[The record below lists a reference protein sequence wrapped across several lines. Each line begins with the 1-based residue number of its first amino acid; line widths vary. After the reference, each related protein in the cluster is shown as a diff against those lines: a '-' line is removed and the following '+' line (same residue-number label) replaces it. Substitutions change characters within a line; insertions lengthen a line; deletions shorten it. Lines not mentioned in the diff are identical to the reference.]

1 MHRDETILDT
11 NRDYKNIQKRKTIE
25 TSRDY
30 YQLCFLKLYQKF
42 QGSGKKLII
51 VIVNILPLTPFTSK
65 GGVWDKCRINF
76 YTLET
81 SDTILKKMVYRA
93 EQSRIECYATDYIKD
108 EQSREY
114 KLAMLSDCCDIVMVS

>member
-1 MHRDETILDT
+1 MRKEGKKSKEKKTKLPM
-11 NRDYKNIQKRKTIE
+11 YK
-25 TSRDY
+25 
-30 YQLCFLKLYQKF
+30 LCFSRLYQKF

-81 SDTILKKMVYRA
+81 SDTILKKTVYRA

-108 EQSREY
+108 E
-114 KLAMLSDCCDIVMVS
+114 